1 MKGVVNPL
9 RQLGVD
15 AIHAGD
21 ILDAGPRELFQA
33 AKLPEQSLPA
43 LGTDAGNAFEG
54 GRRAGPGP
62 ALAMA
67 SDGEAMGFVAY
78 LLHQMQG
85 G

>member
-33 AKLPEQSLPA
+33 AKLPEEGLAA
-43 LGTDAGNAFEG
+43 LGADTGNAFEDG
-54 GRRAGPGP
+54 HHTGFGQ
-62 ALAMA
+62 ALAMTGN
-67 SDGEAMGFVAY
+67 SEAMGLITN